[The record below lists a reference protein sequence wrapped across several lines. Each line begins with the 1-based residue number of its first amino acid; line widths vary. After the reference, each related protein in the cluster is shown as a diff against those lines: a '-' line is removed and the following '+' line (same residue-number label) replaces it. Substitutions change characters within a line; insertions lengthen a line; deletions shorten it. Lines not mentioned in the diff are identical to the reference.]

1 MMANVQLNKGGGNHL
16 QRPATP
22 VNGFTLVEAMMAML
36 ILTVILLGLLQAMI
50 FAADATMK
58 NSLRDTAVNVAKEEL
73 ETQRTL
79 AKSSGVSAVVTNSN
93 YTVQRTIKNY
103 TFTYTINR
111 TVTTQVDSRLVNMT
125 VSWTYKGETFTYNP
139 QTLISP

>member
-1 MMANVQLNKGGGNHL
+1 MPIVRGNS
-16 QRPATP
+16 
-22 VNGFTLVEAMMAML
+22 GFTLIEALMAML
-36 ILTVILLGLLQAMI
+36 ILTVVLLGLLQAVI

-79 AKSSGVSAVVTNSN
+79 AKSSGVSAVVTNAS
-93 YTVQRTIKNY
+93 YTVQRTIKSY
-103 TFTYTINR
+103 TFTYTLNR
-111 TVTTQVDSRLVNMT
+111 TVTAQVDSRLVNLT
-125 VSWTYKGETFTYNP
+125 VSWTYKGATFTYNP